1 MDAQL
6 EKGPREGLLF
16 LPFLFLISEVTAGEH
31 WMSIESCLEIESG
44 SGVKIRDTFSVT
56 SSISTSS

>member
-16 LPFLFLISEVTAGEH
+16 LPFLFLISEVTAGPRKTL
-31 WMSIESCLEIESG
+31 ESCLEIESE
-44 SGVKIRDTFSVT
+44 D
-56 SSISTSS
+56 